1 MTLLVMTIRVH
12 DSLLAS
18 LWLSFRLEANLH
30 VDALVF
36 GMITENS
43 LWVAVE
49 VPVKKGMSS
58 SEGPAR
64 AYNRGTRQSG
74 FVRFTFRATS

>member
-18 LWLSFRLEANLH
+18 LWLSFRLEANLL

-36 GMITENS
+36 GMIKNS
-43 LWVAVE
+43 LWVTVE
-49 VPVKKGMSS
+49 VSVKIFGSV
-58 SEGPAR
+58 
-64 AYNRGTRQSG
+64 
-74 FVRFTFRATS
+74 F